1 MGESEPQNRHSRQAY
16 IIIKTIHLM
25 NFANAD
31 TLAPIAEMLRSE
43 MAGASGNYSF
53 SLSRSKK
60 RGKLARQFRPEGRL
74 KESGWVLVGAPGLLC
89 DSDKA

>member
-1 MGESEPQNRHSRQAY
+1 MGESEPQNRYSRQAY

-31 TLAPIAEMLRSE
+31 TLTPIMKMRRSE
-43 MAGASGNYSF
+43 TARACGSCSF